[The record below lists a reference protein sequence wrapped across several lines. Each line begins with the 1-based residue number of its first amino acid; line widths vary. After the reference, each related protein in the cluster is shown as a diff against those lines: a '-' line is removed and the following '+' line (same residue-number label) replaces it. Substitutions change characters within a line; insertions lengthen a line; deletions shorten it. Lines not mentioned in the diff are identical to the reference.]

1 MVDGIRVGTEGFALL
16 VAEDGRLLAHGRPD
30 EKARVAAG
38 ENLSDHELVAAMT
51 GLSET
56 SASPAPRTVPTLP
69 AGDRTPRLDYEAPDG
84 RMLLGVA
91 APVASLGW
99 TVIVEQPTSEA
110 FALAEQLQLEL
121 VFIITLALIATVTLG
136 YYWGQSF
143 ISSPWCK

>member
-1 MVDGIRVGTEGFALL
+1 MGEVSLEELWRMVDGIRVGTEGFALL

-91 APVASLGW
+91 APSRRSVGRSLSSSRRVRRSHW
-99 TVIVEQPTSEA
+99 PS
-110 FALAEQLQLEL
+110 
-121 VFIITLALIATVTLG
+121 
-136 YYWGQSF
+136 SF
-143 ISSPWCK
+143 SWSWYSSSPSH